1 MYGDPMKLFAHLGT
15 YALVLALCACS
26 GNPFAPKKHTPE
38 DDTDLPPAPDA
49 ISPVQAMDNLAR
61 AMRDRDKDLYETLLD
76 QNFWFTET
84 DCLGDLVLANGFEEE
99 LEIMGGSRDGSQ
111 PGIFDI
117 FRTFE
122 FDFEL
127 IRRSQEL
134 GPEYP
139 SNPDNPNDP
148 DAHPDEDWEVFRGR
162 VEMLLLDENGDGFRV
177 DQIMTYKLRLDENGL
192 WKIISWDNDPLSGNC
207 GESAGKRPAG
217 IFSWA
222 TLKQQTAP

>member
-1 MYGDPMKLFAHLGT
+1 MKSFTTLWPCLLLV
-15 YALVLALCACS
+15 ALSACS
-26 GNPFAPKKHTPE
+26 GGNPFAPEKHTPE
-38 DDTDLPPAPDA
+38 GGVDLPPAPDA
-49 ISPVQAMDNLAR
+49 TSPEQAMDNLGR

-76 QNFWFTET
+76 QDFWFTET

-127 IRRSQEL
+127 IRRSQEI
-134 GPEYP
+134 GPEFP
-139 SNPDNPNDP
+139 EAFEGDP
-148 DAHPDEDWEVFRGR
+148 DGHPDEDWEVFRGR

-177 DQIMTYKLRLDENGL
+177 DQIMTYKLRLDEEGL
-192 WKIISWDNDPLSGNC
+192 WKIIRWIDDPLSGDC
-207 GESAGKRPAG
+207 GGDLGEAGKRLARVLNWTA
-217 IFSWA
+217 I
-222 TLKQQTAP
+222 KQRAAH